1 MPTSSTANKTMPKHW
16 RIRQVLPMKHHH
28 GIPTRRRN
36 DGFPTSLHKLSLVS
50 SHDVCERS
58 SVTDVLIKGLGRDC
72 RRRARRYQGLGHD
85 LWDVI

>member
-1 MPTSSTANKTMPKHW
+1 MSTSSTANSAMPKD
-16 RIRQVLPMKHHH
+16 RRTLQFLPIKHH
-28 GIPTRRRN
+28 GILTRRK
-36 DGFPTSLHKLSLVS
+36 DGFPTSLHKLSLIS